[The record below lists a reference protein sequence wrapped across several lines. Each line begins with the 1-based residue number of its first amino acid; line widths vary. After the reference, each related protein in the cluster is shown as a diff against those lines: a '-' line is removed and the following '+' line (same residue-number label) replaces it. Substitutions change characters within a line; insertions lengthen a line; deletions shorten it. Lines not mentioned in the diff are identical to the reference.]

1 MRIMATTKFHSAR
14 RMLFQ
19 FSLYGF
25 LKNQQYFD
33 PFQTLYLLAF
43 FKGSFFDWGV
53 LISYRQILINIFE
66 VPSGAVADLY
76 GRRRCML
83 VSFGAYLASFL
94 IFGVARAGAWWQL
107 YLAMTLFAVGE
118 AFRTGTHKAMIF
130 DYLEHEGRTDEKTKY
145 YGTTRSW
152 SKMGSALSVV
162 FAAGIVFL
170 ISSLRKIQTSADE
183 LWVYRW
189 LFLACLPP
197 YLLQLIN
204 FALYPSYLDR
214 TDGAKVSIGT
224 LFTHLLRVGRDSLR
238 KANLRGLLIESM
250 GFEGIYKIAKDYLQ
264 PIIKTAAM
272 TLPLFAAM
280 KLEMHSLALL
290 ILIVYVA
297 QYLLESFSSRRS
309 DAVRR
314 RLGGEEAGARFLW
327 KVNLLLFVLISA
339 GMVLAWRFSGGKG
352 SAGLV
357 VVILGF
363 MALASLQNFWRPL
376 HIGRFNT
383 AGDAKAGAT
392 ILSLESQAKNSAGIV
407 LAPLLGWIVDVV
419 NASTW
424 LNGDHGK
431 FLPVALVGVLFAAGV
446 LIFRR
451 HEEAPAPAAEAAKP
465 QPLPQDVE

>member
-1 MRIMATTKFHSAR
+1 MASAKFHSAR

-25 LKNQQYFD
+25 LKNQQYFE

-43 FKGSFFDWGV
+43 FRGSFFDWGTLVAYRQV
-53 LISYRQILINIFE
+53 LINLFE

-83 VSFGAYLASFL
+83 FSFASYIGSFL
-94 IFGVARAGAWWQL
+94 VFGMAQAGAAWQL
-107 YLAMTLFAVGE
+107 YVAMTLFAFGE

-130 DYLEHEGRTDEKTKY
+130 DYLQHQGRADEKTKY

-152 SKMGSALSVV
+152 SKMGSALSVAI
-162 FAAGIVFL
+162 AAGIVFAVTA
-170 ISSLRKIQTSADE
+170 IKQHTGAEIDE
-183 LWVYRW
+183 LSVYRW

-197 YLLQLIN
+197 YLLQLVN
-204 FALYPSYLDR
+204 FALYPAYLDA
-214 TDGAKVSIGT
+214 TDGQGVSIRA
-224 LFTHLLRVGRDSLR
+224 LFTHLLRVGRGSLR
-238 KANLRGLLIESM
+238 KPDLRALLVESM
-250 GFEGIYKIAKDYLQ
+250 GFEGIFKIAKDYLQ
-264 PIIKTAAM
+264 PIIKTAAK
-272 TLPLFAAM
+272 TLPVLMAM
-280 KLEMHSLALL
+280 KMDMHKTAAL
-290 ILIVYVA
+290 ILVVYFA

-314 RLGGEEAGARFLW
+314 RLGGEEEGARFLW
-327 KVNLLLFVLISA
+327 KVNLLLFVLISL
-339 GMVLAWRFSGGKG
+339 GMVLAWRFSGGKE

-363 MALASLQNFWRPL
+363 MAMASLQNFWRPL
-376 HIGRFNT
+376 HIGRFDT

-407 LAPLLGWIVDVV
+407 LAPLLGWIVDSVK
-419 NASTW
+419 ASTW
-424 LNGDHGK
+424 LDGDHGK

-451 HEEAPAPAAEAAKP
+451 PALAAGESPEPRAA
-465 QPLPQDVE
+465 PQDAE